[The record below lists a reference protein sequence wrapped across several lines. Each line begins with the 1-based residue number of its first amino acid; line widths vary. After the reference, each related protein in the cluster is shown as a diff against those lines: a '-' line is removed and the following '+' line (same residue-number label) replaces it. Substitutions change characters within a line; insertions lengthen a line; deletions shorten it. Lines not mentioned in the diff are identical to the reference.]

1 MSQIKTIGISTGG
14 GDCPGLNAVIRAAVK
29 SAILQHQWKVLGITD
44 GYDGLLDP
52 PRLLPLTLADVS
64 GILPR
69 GGTILGTT
77 NRGNPFSY
85 KTCEGG
91 VEKMTDISGQVLRNA
106 RALGIDAVINI
117 GGDGTQR
124 IGLGLYEKG
133 LPLVGVPKTI
143 DNDLMATDS
152 TFGFDTAVHT
162 ATDAID
168 KLHSTAESH
177 KRIMLVEVMGR
188 DAGWIAL
195 HAGLAGGAHIILI
208 PEIPFTIA
216 QLREDIRAREH
227 SGKRF
232 SIIAVAEGVKLPSDL
247 QEYLSPSGGQSL
259 AAQIHACGISRVLGE
274 AISNATHREVR
285 VTVLGH
291 TQRGGTPTPF
301 DRNLSTRFG
310 VAAVQ
315 LLAEGKFG
323 QMVALRG
330 TEIVSVPL
338 TAACAKQKLIV
349 PSPKGSLVSPRELGG
364 LPTSSV
370 TPAPGSEM
378 VAAAR
383 AVGISF
389 GD

>member
-1 MSQIKTIGISTGG
+1 M
-14 GDCPGLNAVIRAAVK
+14 IRAAVK

-91 VEKMTDISGQVLRNA
+91 VEKVTDISGQVLRNA

-195 HAGLAGGAHIILI
+195 HAGLAGGAHIILV

-232 SIIAVAEGVKLPSDL
+232 SIITVAEGVKLPSDL
-247 QEYLSPSGGQSL
+247 QEYLSPNAGQSL

-364 LPTSSV
+364 LPTSSLS
-370 TPAPGSEM
+370 PAPGSEM